1 MPTITQSTDNL
12 KPEIARALIRSL
24 TRGTA
29 IPAGVRYIHV
39 GHANWL
45 AAQDELLDE
54 LKLDGHADTKFV
66 RGAYGAGKSHF
77 LSVVQDHARDSGW
90 MTCHVECKVDG
101 VQIDRFETLY
111 PQIAGKL
118 TASEFQP
125 IVGGNQS
132 SNAVRILL
140 DKWSVE
146 LLKKVGVRLDG
157 LKRPFDAEDR
167 AYLELNRGLLRS
179 NLPAEFSKALS
190 VYVRATLADD
200 LDVRTA
206 ITNWLQGF
214 EGRTKLPEHYL
225 YKPVLGTRR
234 SSTLFELKPISK
246 GTAREVMRGLLWL
259 IREAGFVGLVLCIDE
274 IEEIA
279 KLGSRRRQDQALQ
292 ALRDFVDNAGSEV
305 GFHHYCMFLAATPE
319 MFENES
325 YFPRYD
331 ALATRIQPVGD
342 EINWRAPVIDLD
354 RTPLQLPE
362 LLQMALKIR
371 QAHAVAYGSA
381 TTESLTEA
389 VLRRFVDEV
398 HKSKF
403 RIAKPRLLARLLVD
417 ELERARQSQKS
428 YVPQDPLKAVQK
440 TAEMITREVNA

>member
-1 MPTITQSTDNL
+1 
-12 KPEIARALIRSL
+12 
-24 TRGTA
+24 
-29 IPAGVRYIHV
+29 
-39 GHANWL
+39 
-45 AAQDELLDE
+45 
-54 LKLDGHADTKFV
+54 
-66 RGAYGAGKSHF
+66 
-77 LSVVQDHARDSGW
+77 
-90 MTCHVECKVDG
+90 
-101 VQIDRFETLY
+101 
-111 PQIAGKL
+111 
-118 TASEFQP
+118 
-125 IVGGNQS
+125 
-132 SNAVRILL
+132 
-140 DKWSVE
+140 
-146 LLKKVGVRLDG
+146 VRLDG

-200 LDVRTA
+200 LDTRLG

-214 EGRTKLPEHYL
+214 EGKTKPPEHYL
-225 YKPVLGTRR
+225 CKPAIGTRR
-234 SSTLFELKPISK
+234 TSTLFELKPISK

-279 KLGSRRRQDQALQ
+279 KLGTRRRQDQALQ

-331 ALATRIQPVGD
+331 ALATRIQPIGD
-342 EINWRAPVIDLD
+342 EINWRAPVVDLD

-362 LLQMALKIR
+362 LLQMAVKIR
-371 QAHAVAYGSA
+371 KVHAVAYGSA
-381 TTESLTEA
+381 VAENLTE
-389 VLRRFVDEV
+389 VILRRFVDEV

-428 YVPQDPLKAVQK
+428 YTPQDPTKAVQK
-440 TAEMITREVNA
+440 TAEVIAKEVNA